1 MAVLPAT
8 NLIPSLLTNAKV
20 YRDGRDL
27 LGVADVEMP
36 DFEYMTESVAGL
48 GIMGELDTPVVGHF
62 QSMSLKIKWNVPT
75 ESSASLLRPEAH
87 HLDIR
92 GSIQKLDGG
101 AGKIV
106 NEPVKVVCRGLPKK
120 SGIGKFEPG
129 KKMEP
134 ETELE
139 LLYLKMWLNGSEL
152 LEIDKLNGIFSV
164 QGEDGMADI
173 RANLGMA

>member
-1 MAVLPAT
+1 
-8 NLIPSLLTNAKV
+8 
-20 YRDGRDL
+20 
-27 LGVADVEMP
+27 
-36 DFEYMTESVAGL
+36 MTESISGL
-48 GIMGELDTPVVGHF
+48 GIMGELDTPVSGHF

-75 ESSASLLRPEAH
+75 KEAASLLLAETH

-92 GSIQKLDGG
+92 GNIQKLDGG
-101 AGKIV
+101 SGKIV
-106 NEPVKVVCRGLPKK
+106 NEAVKVVCRGLPKK

-139 LLYLKMWLNGSEL
+139 LLYLKMWLGGSEL
-152 LEIDKLNGIFSV
+152 LEVDKLNAIFSV
-164 QGEDGMADI
+164 SGNDLMSEI